1 MNKNFFAS
9 VMAATLFLAP
19 SAFAQ
24 NGDTMSSA
32 PGGSTAA
39 SAPAAA
45 PTTNVDVNVQQPA
58 APAPAA
64 PAETTINMPAPSAP
78 STTVINQAA
87 PPVTKETTVK
97 ETNSRVVNVDH
108 PEDSNWGVIVGA
120 GLIGLTVVAL
130 LVSSRRGSV

>member
-9 VMAATLFLAP
+9 LLTATLLVTPA
-19 SAFAQ
+19 AFAQ
-24 NGDTMSSA
+24 TDASS
-32 PGGSTAA
+32 PSMTSQSE

-58 APAPAA
+58 APAQ

-78 STTVINQAA
+78 STTVINQSA

-97 ETNSRVVNVDH
+97 ETNNRVVNVDH